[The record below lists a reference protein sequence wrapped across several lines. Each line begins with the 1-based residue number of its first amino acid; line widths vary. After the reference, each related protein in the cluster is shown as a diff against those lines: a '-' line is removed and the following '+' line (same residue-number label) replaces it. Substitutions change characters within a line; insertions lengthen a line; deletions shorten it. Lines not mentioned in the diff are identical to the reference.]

1 MNFKISTKEILHIIS
16 LKEVEL
22 SANMTVE
29 LQVLLLKY
37 LSEPASNIVLNLESL
52 SSLNSLTAEML
63 LEIQQKFY
71 DLKRSLVICCMQQAV
86 EAFLEEN
93 GFLLQQ
99 AGRNYFGKR
108 CYIQLGMQKTAL
120 LYVVRKRI

>member
-29 LQVLLLKY
+29 LQGLLLKY
-37 LSEPASNIVLNLESL
+37 LSDPVSNIVLNLESL
-52 SSLNSLTAEML
+52 STLNSHAAEML

-93 GFLLQQ
+93 GFLEQMNTTPTESEACDIVQMEEIEREL
-99 AGRNYFGKR
+99 FS
-108 CYIQLGMQKTAL
+108 
-120 LYVVRKRI
+120 

>member
-93 GFLLQQ
+93 GFLEQMNTTPTESEACDIVQMEEIEREL
-99 AGRNYFGKR
+99 FS
-108 CYIQLGMQKTAL
+108 
-120 LYVVRKRI
+120 